1 KTSAQVGIT
10 MDLTA
15 SILAATNTPV
25 AQAARL
31 EGLDRLPIL
40 SGRQPIVERTL
51 FWRIAVPGK
60 QQRAVRQGD
69 WKLIVDGDETHLLL
83 FDLKKDIGERHDVA
97 VARPDVVTKLRRSIR
112 DWEED
117 VDDEARSL
125 RPARCRSLAI
135 LVLAPQLDA
144 DVIDHVGDDA
154 GLVRRRQR
162 LAAPPAR

>member
-1 KTSAQVGIT
+1 
-10 MDLTA
+10 M
-15 SILAATNTPV
+15 
-25 AQAARL
+25 R
-31 EGLDRLPIL
+31 IL

-60 QQRAVRQGD
+60 QQRAARQGD

-125 RPARCRSLAI
+125 RPAR
-135 LVLAPQLDA
+135 
-144 DVIDHVGDDA
+144 
-154 GLVRRRQR
+154 
-162 LAAPPAR
+162 